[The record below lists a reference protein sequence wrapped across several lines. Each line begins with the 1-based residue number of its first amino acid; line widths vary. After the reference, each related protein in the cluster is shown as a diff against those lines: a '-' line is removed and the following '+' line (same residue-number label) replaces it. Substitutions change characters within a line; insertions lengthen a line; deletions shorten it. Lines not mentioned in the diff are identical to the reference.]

1 MPLYKLTEKRMKKR
15 AREDEDGITDLKAA
29 MREMGEDVDGSESGS
44 GSEGWSESD
53 SDDDE
58 EDEDEDEDKNE
69 DEDEEQ
75 DEDEDSD
82 GDEDGVLD
90 VDVEGLESGSDEE
103 DEDVDEEDDASSS
116 SSSSPIFPISL
127 ESALTDPIY
136 PSPHN
141 TSENLCVLCPDKVL
155 KNDQMTKVHLESKLH
170 KRSLKRYSVQLST
183 NPPPRDADPREVVD
197 EILAEMDSGEIDV
210 EPKADKKGMS
220 TAQKESGDM
229 DVEKKDKKR
238 KRSNKKQRQ
247 EEKAKKLISSNSK
260 DTNQQ
265 EEGQEAGE
273 KLNRKARRLLALQ
286 NGEIDTKK
294 ETKEKQKQK

>member
-29 MREMGEDVDGSESGS
+29 MRDMGEDVDGSESGS

-82 GDEDGVLD
+82 GDEDGGFD

-103 DEDVDEEDDASSS
+103 DEDIDEEDDASSS
-116 SSSSPIFPISL
+116 SSSSPT
-127 ESALTDPIY
+127 LTDPIY

-170 KRSLKRYSVQLST
+170 KRSLKRYSVRLST
-183 NPPPRDADPREVVD
+183 NPPPGDADPREVVD

-238 KRSNKKQRQ
+238 IRSNKKQHQ